1 MAVSR
6 EHSIPF
12 KILLKPY
19 CIGRFC
25 SKLKLVLKNRE
36 TFISSKSSLE
46 RPLYGWFD
54 LLPYCVYR
62 VFKVKLGKKCW
73 KIITPTST
81 YAKIYLIKSRRFKT
95 LLQRNG
101 RCFVHSFF
109 YTQFRYKIH
118 TKVLKQPK
126 SLQKGPALEYRLDL
140 LGTYCNMKGT
150 IFFIVFYTNF
160 TSETP
165 TKVL

>member
-1 MAVSR
+1 MRIVS
-6 EHSIPF
+6 
-12 KILLKPY
+12 
-19 CIGRFC
+19 
-25 SKLKLVLKNRE
+25 
-36 TFISSKSSLE
+36 E
-46 RPLYGWFD
+46 RQKMSTIYFAP
-54 LLPYCVYR
+54 
-62 VFKVKLGKKCW
+62 
-73 KIITPTST
+73 TP
-81 YAKIYLIKSRRFKT
+81 
-95 LLQRNG
+95 NG